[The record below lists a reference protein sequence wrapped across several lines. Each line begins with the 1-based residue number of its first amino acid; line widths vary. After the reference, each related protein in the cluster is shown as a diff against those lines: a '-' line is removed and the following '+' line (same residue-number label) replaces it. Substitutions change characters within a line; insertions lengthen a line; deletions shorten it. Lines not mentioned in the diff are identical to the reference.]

1 MTLVFDYGGVI
12 VDLDPTRC
20 IEAFQRLGLDI
31 RPFLGTYRQGGV
43 FSLLEEGRIDVP
55 TFCRELRKL
64 GIREEVTDEEI
75 VKAWED
81 YTVGIPAERLALL
94 EKIHANYRT
103 AVLSNTNPIHWQ
115 QAEEKFFTSCGRR
128 REDYFEQAFLSYRLQ
143 LQKPDPA
150 LYARVAEELGEKP
163 EDILFFDDSLTN
175 CEAAE
180 QCGWKALLAPA
191 NSGWFKYFD
200 AHGKLILP

>member
-12 VDLDPTRC
+12 VDLEPTRC

-103 AVLSNTNPIHWQ
+103 AVLSNTTPIH
-115 QAEEKFFTSCGRR
+115 
-128 REDYFEQAFLSYRLQ
+128 
-143 LQKPDPA
+143 
-150 LYARVAEELGEKP
+150 
-163 EDILFFDDSLTN
+163 
-175 CEAAE
+175 
-180 QCGWKALLAPA
+180 
-191 NSGWFKYFD
+191 
-200 AHGKLILP
+200 